1 MQAWHLVTV
10 GVADMAAADALWR
23 DTFGL
28 EVMAERAPGDAA
40 LARLLGVGPEAIG
53 TQRVLGTPGQSTG
66 RLHLVEFPQPD
77 PPVRAGANAFDLA
90 PKNLDIYVD
99 DLPAR
104 ERALRDSGWAFHG
117 DRCSE
122 VTAPDGTRFRE
133 LHMPAHDAVNVVLL
147 QIVGAPRPVTTA
159 GFGAVGPLIVT
170 VPDAAAEQAFA
181 ADVLGLGKLSDHR
194 LGGPEIEAM
203 IGLPPGAT
211 LDVSIWGEADAPF
224 GQLEIIEYGG
234 TDGVDRYPRARAP
247 ATGILQVRYHVGDL
261 APIATRLD
269 RAGRDHARHDDVDLI
284 DGRGDL
290 LRFASPAGLVVDV
303 LAPR

>member
-1 MQAWHLVTV
+1 MHSWHLVTV
-10 GVADMAAADALWR
+10 GVADLAAAEALWR

-28 EVMAERAPGDAA
+28 ECVAERAPGDPA
-40 LARLLGVGPEAIG
+40 LARLWNLQPGHIGP
-53 TQRVLGTPGQSTG
+53 QRVYATPGQRTG
-66 RLHLVEFPQPD
+66 RLHLVEFPEPD
-77 PPVRAGANAFDLA
+77 PPVREGADAFDLA

-104 ERALRDSGWAFHG
+104 EAALRAAGHAFPAGRH
-117 DRCSE
+117 SE

-133 LHMPAHDAVNVVLL
+133 LHMPSHDAINVVLL
-147 QIVGAPRPVTTA
+147 QILGTARPVTAA
-159 GFGAVGPLIVT
+159 GFGAIGPLIVT
-170 VPDAAAEQAFA
+170 VSDAAAERAFA

-203 IGLPPGAT
+203 IGLPRGAT
-211 LDVSIWGEADAPF
+211 LDVSIWGHAEAPF

-234 TDGVDRYPRARAP
+234 TAGVDRYPRARAP
-247 ATGILQVRYHVGDL
+247 ATGILQVRYHVDDI
-261 APIATRLD
+261 APVIARLD
-269 RAGRDHARHDDVDLI
+269 RGGTNHAHHAEVDLI

-290 LRFASPAGLVVDV
+290 LRFASPAGLVIDV